1 VSNCLSDF
9 ATTQIISEC
18 INEIKETSAHNAY
31 PLGQKVF
38 KSDCGSEKGPLWV
51 NGKRISN

>member
-1 VSNCLSDF
+1 VANCLSDF

-38 KSDCGSEKGPLWV
+38 KSDCGSEKGP
-51 NGKRISN
+51 